1 MRRRLL
7 SFLLTIS
14 LVIPSMSVMAKE
26 PVSDSM
32 SPAVTAS
39 ASGSPTEVMPSA
51 EVTLTPDALPEN
63 PEITPEAS
71 AEVSPLASPPP

>member
-7 SFLLTIS
+7 SFLLAIS

-26 PVSDSM
+26 PVSDNM
-32 SPAVTAS
+32 SPTVAAAT
-39 ASGSPTEVMPSA
+39 SGTSTEIMPSA

-63 PEITPEAS
+63 PERTPAAS
-71 AEVSPLASPPP
+71 A